1 MIKNSVIN
9 FYQKA
14 TSNKK
19 KTHLELVK
27 RSQLEVRVRKEL
39 NYESTNMN
47 DVLPKRQFLFVF
59 LFYFIDI
66 F

>member
-14 TSNKK
+14 TSNKN
-19 KTHLELVK
+19 KTQLELVK

-39 NYESTNMN
+39 NYESSNMN
-47 DVLPKRQFLFVF
+47 DVLPKR
-59 LFYFIDI
+59 
-66 F
+66 